1 LISNRAINII
11 GLVLLT
17 LILVRQEVR
26 ISQMEEKLDR
36 IDAVIQTGEHLRYTS
51 TDLDCLTRNIYY
63 EAGIENDQGKYA
75 VAQVT
80 LNRLKTGHW
89 GTTVCKV
96 VYAPKQFS
104 WTMSKRL
111 TKPNNAVWAQ
121 SEQIARLVLEG
132 YRVPGLAR
140 SLYYHATYIQNPAW
154 ADPAAQA
161 GKIGNHVF
169 YDRAK
174 GSNLAI

>member
-1 LISNRAINII
+1 MISNRAINII
-11 GLVLLT
+11 GLVVLT

-26 ISQMEEKLDR
+26 MDQIEQKLDH
-36 IDAVIQTGEHLRYTS
+36 IDSVIQTGERMRYTS

-63 EAGIENDQGKYA
+63 EAGIEDSKGKYA

-80 LNRLKTGHW
+80 VNRLKTGYW
-89 GTTVCKV
+89 GSNICRV

-104 WTMSKRL
+104 WTMARVL
-111 TKPNNAVWAQ
+111 TKPDGVLWAQ
-121 SEQIARLVLEG
+121 SEQIARRVLDG
-132 YRVPGLAR
+132 DRIPRLAR
-140 SLYYHATYIQNPAW
+140 SLYYHAIYIPNPKW
-154 ADPAAQA
+154 ADPAAEA
-161 GKIGNHVF
+161 GQIGNHVF